1 MNNIEDGFKNF
12 PILEFRR
19 IFLLANVFID
29 SWDAGR
35 NGLHSCLGS
44 AYLGKRKNASGHSMS
59 QFWKISISKLLNQ
72 KQSTHEIARLIN
84 NDFICLVGASDF
96 DSISRTYADDINCRQ
111 PIGEGALEPNEF
123 RERLYGHYINYLQDC
138 ITHCINKNYR
148 DHSRL
153 VEYLFHPNPL
163 VGESVRSREVGAL
176 THKEHVVPLRCINN
190 LVIDGMKNEKSIRE
204 IRIFLEN
211 SLKIIRIH
219 KEEQKLIDGQWK
231 DCMPTGWAIGG
242 SVFDRLEKS
251 GIKFELYKSA
261 S

>member
-1 MNNIEDGFKNF
+1 MNNMWHNSENF
-12 PILEFRR
+12 PVLEFRR

-29 SWDAGR
+29 CWDAGK
-35 NGLHSCLGS
+35 NGMHSGLGS
-44 AYLGKRKNASGHSMS
+44 AYVGKEKNASGHSIN
-59 QFWKISISKLLNQ
+59 QFWERSISKFLDQ

-84 NDFICLVGASDF
+84 NDFRCLVDPSEF
-96 DSISRTYADDINCRQ
+96 DLIARMYAGDIKCRQ

-138 ITHCINKNYR
+138 IACRINKNYR

-163 VGESVRSREVGAL
+163 VGESVRSREIGAP
-176 THKEHVVPLRCINN
+176 TREEHVVPLRCINN
-190 LVIDGMKNEKSIRE
+190 LVMDGMNKGKNAQE

-211 SLKIIRIH
+211 SLKIIRLH
-219 KEEQKLIDGQWK
+219 KEEQEVIDGRWK
-231 DCMPTGWAIGG
+231 DCMPVGWVIGD

-251 GIKFELYKSA
+251 GVKFELYKSV